1 MCDVSFTE
9 IEHRR
14 VARALYWHVENRT
27 SLINLMAATF
37 SEAASRDKERAHGWR
52 NKLLVLARALRR
64 AMLIH
69 RDSRDFFGGIGRTI
83 SRICLSEPNPVV
95 RDSYRRRHERSS
107 VAYSP
112 GH

>member
-37 SEAASRDKERAHGWR
+37 SEAANRDKERAHGWR
-52 NKLLVLARALRR
+52 NKLLVFARALRR

-69 RDSRDFFGGIGRTI
+69 RDFARR
-83 SRICLSEPNPVV
+83 L
-95 RDSYRRRHERSS
+95 RRHREDDFQDM
-107 VAYSP
+107 P
-112 GH
+112 F